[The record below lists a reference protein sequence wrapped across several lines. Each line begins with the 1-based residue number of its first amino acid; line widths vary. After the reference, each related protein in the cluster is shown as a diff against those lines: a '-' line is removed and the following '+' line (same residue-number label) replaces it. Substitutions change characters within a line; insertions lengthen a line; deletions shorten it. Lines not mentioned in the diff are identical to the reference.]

1 MSQQN
6 RGNASTPRATGV
18 AGAGAGGMQEQ
29 ATEVKEQVQQA
40 AMGLKAQVTEQ
51 ATGRLEEQKSAAS
64 EGLNTVAQ
72 AIRQTGSH
80 LRGQQQEG
88 VAQYVDRAAEQIEQF
103 AGYLGGRD
111 LRQLT
116 RDIESFAR
124 REPALFL
131 GGALTLGL
139 LAGRFLKSSGTNGG
153 ADEMNWRGQSEWYGR
168 PASGGMPYTGYSSSR
183 PALTAPTGRPLTGTG
198 GSMPGTDVGAGMPAY
213 GASGTRRAVGPGGSM
228 PATGA
233 ATAVGG
239 ATPRTGTSV
248 PGASNADVI
257 VGGPPISSDV
267 IVGGP
272 PHDRKG
278 V

>member
-1 MSQQN
+1 VQ
-6 RGNASTPRATGV
+6 G
-18 AGAGAGGMQEQ
+18 Q

-40 AMGLKAQVTEQ
+40 ALGLKAQVAEQ
-51 ATGRLEEQKSAAS
+51 ASGRLEEQKSAAS
-64 EGLNTVAQ
+64 EGLSTVAQ
-72 AIRQTGSH
+72 AIRQTGEH
-80 LRGQQQEG
+80 LRCQQQEG

-116 RDIESFAR
+116 WDVEAFAR

-139 LAGRFLKSSGTNGG
+139 LAGRFLKSSGMGG
-153 ADEMNWRGQSEWYGR
+153 AADQATWRGQSEWYGR
-168 PASGGMPYTGYSSSR
+168 PTTDG
-183 PALTAPTGRPLTGTG
+183 ALPRAGITTAPPPLPAPTTRPLVGTGVSNPATGT
-198 GSMPGTDVGAGMPAY
+198 GAGMPAY
-213 GASGTRRAVGPGGSM
+213 GTSGTRPATGLGGSM
-228 PATGA
+228 PSAGSGGGMSSTGS
-233 ATAVGG
+233 T
-239 ATPRTGTSV
+239 TPAGTTSRTDTPV
-248 PGASNADVI
+248 PGASISDVI